1 MKQQIESH
9 VQKYEYLV
17 HLKIT
22 EKCVKRKKL
31 NGPKLK
37 LVSQKNL

>member
-9 VQKYEYLV
+9 VQKYEYL

-22 EKCVKRKKL
+22 EKCVKKKL